1 MISDATLQLMMPY
14 LGYLEAEGL
23 PKIDP
28 LVMEKYGPVISLYP
42 NEGKWAQSS
51 SIHKSPEKIEPEHHN
66 NLFFNPFFFSEG
78 LIQWILQKPEDQIT
92 KNLIWSKLGYAITK
106 KTTSEIFQE
115 IQGEI
120 LKISKA
126 LELANKWANRNYM
139 RLAPHRDTG
148 VNFDCEIS
156 DYEHGT
162 SSYTARRESWNVNV
176 SRDLIDEIKAL
187 SEDED
192 ADLDDARQQGIDMLM
207 EHFRECHQ
215 DSADSYGDYD
225 YDNHETEDHEE
236 FCDETNYET
245 IYDQILDS

>member
-28 LVMEKYGPVISLYP
+28 LIMEKYGPVISPYP
-42 NEGKWAQSS
+42 NEGKWTQSS
-51 SIHKSPEKIEPEHHN
+51 SLHKNPEKIDPDKLKD
-66 NLFFNPFFFSEG
+66 LFFNPFFFSEG

-92 KNLIWSKLGYAITK
+92 KNLIWSQLGYAITK
-106 KTTSEIFQE
+106 KTTPEIFQE
-115 IQGEI
+115 LQGEI

-126 LELANKWANRNYM
+126 LYLANKWANRNYI
-139 RLAPHRDTG
+139 RQTPNRDTG
-148 VNFDCEIS
+148 VNFDCDMN
-156 DYEHGT
+156 DYEYGDCRYT
-162 SSYTARRESWNVNV
+162 SRRESWSVNV
-176 SRDLIDEIKAL
+176 SRDLINEIKAL

-207 EHFRECHQ
+207 EHFKESHQ

-225 YDNHETEDHEE
+225 YDNHESTDYQDFEDN
-236 FCDETNYET
+236 TNYERT
-245 IYDQILDS
+245 YDQILDS